1 VLIESDILIAY
12 IKKRD
17 WLKPIA
23 TRIIDAIE
31 SGKIRVQASSEVLH
45 ELYYVFSD
53 FASIDIILANEARI
67 SSIRN
72 LEFVEPDP
80 AIYLTALSL
89 METYEL
95 TSIFDAIYAAT
106 TLSPKTTDNK
116 IISSD
121 GIYDKIKGI
130 ERVDPRELV

>member
-1 VLIESDILIAY
+1 MLIESDILIAY

-17 WLKPIA
+17 WSKPIV
-23 TRIIDAIE
+23 TKIIDAIE
-31 SGKIRVQASSEVLH
+31 SGKMRVQALSEVLH

-53 FASIDIILANEARI
+53 FASIEVILADEARI

-72 LEFVEPDP
+72 LEFVEPDS

-89 METYEL
+89 METYGL
-95 TSIFDAIYAAT
+95 TSIFDAIYAA
-106 TLSPKTTDNK
+106 TDNK

-121 GIYDKIKGI
+121 GIYDKIKGT
-130 ERVDPRELV
+130 ERVDPRKLV